1 MARVIHN
8 QKLDTRNARQKL
20 QGNRNRIYYGDL
32 GVDGAA
38 IGYRWLPDG
47 AKWVLRRYKG
57 GGKYEFHTLGMADDR
72 ADADGLTVLSYR
84 QAQDKG
90 RTVHLELTAAEQ
102 RGTLP
107 AADPA
112 DTPATYTV
120 RAAIDDYL
128 ADQRRRG
135 KRSVGD
141 ALTRANA
148 LILPVLGDVA
158 LIQLTTRQ
166 LRAWR
171 DSVAAAP
178 PRRRQKANRPDSTE
192 PSRPSH
198 KAAKA
203 AAMPPAPYDPTD
215 EETMRRRRASANRTW
230 TILRAAL
237 NHAYLDKGIGTP
249 ETWRAVKPFDR
260 VTAARLVYLRTDE
273 ATRLINA
280 AETEPHF
287 RDLVQAALATGAR
300 YGELCALRVR
310 DFDPN
315 NGTVFIA
322 VSKSGKA
329 RHIDLTEEGL
339 TLFTR
344 LTAGRSGNDIL
355 LLRSD
360 GRAWRKSEQIRP
372 LARICKVA
380 NLTPIN
386 FHALRHTWA
395 SLAIMA
401 GVPLQVA
408 ADNLGHADTRMVER
422 HYGHLAPSYK
432 RNVIRQ
438 FAPKFGAETPS
449 NVVRIKR

>member
-1 MARVIHN
+1 MARAIRN
-8 QKLDTRNARQKL
+8 PKLDTRSARQKL
-20 QGNRNRIYYGDL
+20 QGDRNRIYYGDL

-47 AKWVLRRYKG
+47 AKWLLRRYKG
-57 GGKYEFHTLGMADDR
+57 EGKYAFHTLGIADDR
-72 ADADGLTVLSYR
+72 AEADGVTVLSFR
-84 QAQDKG
+84 QAQDQG
-90 RTVHLELTAAEQ
+90 RALHLQLTTQEQ
-102 RGTLP
+102 RATLP
-107 AADPA
+107 AEPA
-112 DTPATYTV
+112 DDAESYTV

-135 KRSVGD
+135 KRSVAD
-141 ALTRANA
+141 ARTRANA
-148 LILPVLGDVA
+148 LILPLLGEI
-158 LIQLTTRQ
+158 LLTHLTTKQ

-171 DSVAAAP
+171 DGVAAAP
-178 PRRRQKANRPDSTE
+178 PRRRQSAKLGV
-192 PSRPSH
+192 
-198 KAAKA
+198 AAKPVTA
-203 AAMPPAPYDPTD
+203 AKPPANAVPEPAYDPTD

-237 NHAYLDKGIGTP
+237 NHAYLDKGIGNP
-249 ETWRAVKPFDR
+249 EIWRAVKPFDR
-260 VTAARLVYLRTDE
+260 VAAARLLYLRTDE

-280 AETEPHF
+280 TEAEPPF

-310 DFDPN
+310 DFDPDN
-315 NGTVFIA
+315 ATVFIA
-322 VSKSGKA
+322 LSKSGKA
-329 RHIDLTEEGL
+329 RHIDLTEEGV

-344 LTAGRSGNDIL
+344 LTAGRSGSDIL
-355 LLRSD
+355 LLRSE

-372 LARICKVA
+372 LARACAAA
-380 NLTPIN
+380 NLPPIN

-408 ADNLGHADTRMVER
+408 AANLGHADTRMVER

-432 RNVIRQ
+432 RNIIRQ
-438 FAPKFGAETPS
+438 FAPKFGAELPS
-449 NVVRIKR
+449 VVVPLKRRG

>member
-1 MARVIHN
+1 MARLIRN

-20 QGNRNRIYYGDL
+20 QGDRNRIYYGDL

-38 IGYRWLPDG
+38 LGYRWLPDG
-47 AKWVLRRYKG
+47 AKWLLRRYKG
-57 GGKYEFHTLGMADDR
+57 EGKYQFHTLGMADDR
-72 ADADGLTVLSYR
+72 ADADGITVLSYR
-84 QAQDKG
+84 QAQENG
-90 RTVHLELTAAEQ
+90 RALHLELTAKERHIA
-102 RGTLP
+102 LP
-107 AADPA
+107 ALESD
-112 DTPATYTV
+112 DDPATYTV

-141 ALTRANA
+141 AQTRANA
-148 LILPVLGDVA
+148 LILPLLGDVTLA
-158 LIQLTTRQ
+158 QLTTKQ

-171 DSVAAAP
+171 DGVAAAP
-178 PRRRQKANRPDSTE
+178 PRRRQRID

-198 KAAKA
+198 KGAKA
-203 AAMPPAPYDPTD
+203 AAAPPAPYDPTD
-215 EETMRRRRASANRTW
+215 EDTMRRRRASTNRIW

-237 NHAYLDKGIGTP
+237 NHAHLDKGIGNP
-249 ETWRAVKPFDR
+249 EVWRAVKPFDR
-260 VTAARLVYLRTDE
+260 VSAARLVYLRTDE

-280 AETEPHF
+280 AEAEPHF
-287 RDLVQAALATGAR
+287 RDLLQAALATGAR
-300 YGELCALRVR
+300 YGELCALHVR
-310 DFDPN
+310 DFDPD

-329 RHIDLTEEGL
+329 RHIDLTDEGMV
-339 TLFTR
+339 LFTR
-344 LTAGRSGNDIL
+344 LTAGRRGSDIL

-360 GRAWRKSEQIRP
+360 GRAWKKSEQIRP
-372 LARICKVA
+372 LARACKAA
-380 NLTPIN
+380 NLAPIN

-408 ADNLGHADTRMVER
+408 AGNLGHADTRMVER

-449 NVVRIKR
+449 TVVRIKGAR